1 MTSPAVPSSV
11 TRGIRVDVEGVSQRV
26 RGQQILRDVSLRIAP
41 GELAAVVGVSGA
53 GKTMLLETL
62 AGWRAPDRGTVRYD
76 GAACHANLDA
86 LRTSLGYV
94 PQDDIIHGDLSLER
108 TLWYAARLR
117 LPAGTRKG
125 QVDEAVRDV
134 LQVLGLAGRA
144 GIRVGSLSG
153 GERKRASIGVEL
165 LTAPRLFFLDEPTSG
180 LDPAT
185 AADFMRL
192 LRRLADR
199 GTTVALTTHSVS
211 DLDTCDK
218 IIFLSR
224 DGSLAFAGSA
234 EQAREY
240 FGIARLEEVY
250 LQLDSEKPD
259 GWPERSA
266 TRTGQATCTGQA
278 ADTAQAA
285 GPLHAMDSGVPPA
298 PDETA
303 EHGTSAGP
311 VAPPP
316 GVLTASRR
324 PGAIGQWA
332 LLTRR
337 AIEIQQRSRLTL
349 AILLGSPT
357 MVLLMFVVLFR
368 PHAFAPA
375 DPSPNGTLMTGFWVA
390 FAGFFFGLSY
400 GLPQICA
407 EFPIVRREHHVGVGI
422 APYVLSK
429 LAVLAPL
436 LAAVD
441 AATLGVLRV
450 LGRLPAS
457 GAAETGALFLTL
469 LLASVAALALGLLTS
484 AAVTGPSQAIV
495 AMPMLCFPQVLFCG
509 AFIPVPAMAA
519 AGRLISYAMS
529 NRWAF
534 EAFGHVAGL
543 PQLWADGG
551 SPLGPPLLASY
562 GGTFSHPAWV
572 DWVILSGFTAA
583 FLVATRVVLGLRC
596 RVRPACSLARGRY
609 QPAAPAQR
617 PLAAHPALHQ
627 AAQISS
633 PILPAQFPAVQP
645 AAQALRPTRQGTL

>member
-1 MTSPAVPSSV
+1 MSPPAPSAM
-11 TRGIRVDVEGVSQRV
+11 TRGIRVDVEGVSRRV
-26 RGQQILRDVSLRIAP
+26 RGQQILRDVSLAIAP
-41 GELAAVVGVSGA
+41 GELAAVVGASGA

-62 AGWRAPDRGTVRYD
+62 AGRRAPEKGTVRYD
-76 GAACHANLDA
+76 GAACYANLDA

-94 PQDDIIHGDLSLER
+94 PQEDIIHGELSLER

-117 LPAGTRKG
+117 QPAGTRKG
-125 QVDEAVRDV
+125 QVDEVVRDV
-134 LQVLGLAGRA
+134 LRVLGLTGRA

-192 LRRLADR
+192 LRRLADC
-199 GTTVALTTHSVS
+199 GATVVLTTHSVS

-234 EQAREY
+234 GQAREH

-250 LQLDSEKPD
+250 LRLDEENPD
-259 GWPERSA
+259 DWPERSA
-266 TRTGQATCTGQA
+266 TGTEQTAGA
-278 ADTAQAA
+278 A
-285 GPLHAMDSGVPPA
+285 HAMDSGLSPA
-298 PDETA
+298 PDEMA
-303 EHGTSAGP
+303 EHGTSTGP
-311 VAPPP
+311 AALPP
-316 GVLTASRR
+316 GVLTARRR

-349 AILLGSPT
+349 AILLGSPA
-357 MVLLMFVVLFR
+357 MVLLMFLVLFR
-368 PHAFAPA
+368 PHAFTPA

-422 APYVLSK
+422 GPYVLSK
-429 LAVLAPL
+429 LAVLTPL
-436 LAAVD
+436 LAVVD
-441 AATLGVLRV
+441 AATLGILRV
-450 LGRLPAS
+450 LGRLPAT

-529 NRWAF
+529 NRWTF
-534 EAFGHVAGL
+534 EAFGQVAGF
-543 PQLWADGG
+543 PRLWADGG

-572 DWVILSGFTAA
+572 DWVILSGFSVL
-583 FLVATRVVLGLRC
+583 FLVAARVVLGLRC
-596 RVRPACSLARGRY
+596 GV
-609 QPAAPAQR
+609 QPAAAQAR
-617 PLAAHPALHQ
+617 RRLAAYPALRQ

-633 PILPAQFPAVQP
+633 PMLPAQFPAAHP
-645 AAQALRPTRQGTL
+645 AARALRTTRQGML

>member
-1 MTSPAVPSSV
+1 M
-11 TRGIRVDVEGVSQRV
+11 TRGIGVDVEGVSQRV
-26 RGQQILRDVSLRIAP
+26 RGQQILRDVSLRISP
-41 GELAAVVGVSGA
+41 GELAAIVGVSGA

-62 AGWRAPDRGTVRYD
+62 AGWRAPDEGTIRYES
-76 GAACHANLDA
+76 AAGHASLDA
-86 LRTSLGYV
+86 LRPSLGYV
-94 PQDDIIHGDLSLER
+94 PQDDIIHSELSLER
-108 TLWYAARLR
+108 TLRYAARLR
-117 LPAGTRKG
+117 LPAGTRKE
-125 QVDEAVRDV
+125 QVDKAVRGV

-144 GIRVGSLSG
+144 GIKVGSLSG

-185 AADFMRL
+185 AAGFMRL
-192 LRRLADR
+192 LRRLADL
-199 GTTVALTTHSVS
+199 GTTVVLTTHGVG
-211 DLDTCDK
+211 DLDACDK
-218 IIFLSR
+218 VIFLSR
-224 DGSLAFAGSA
+224 EGSVAFAGSA
-234 EQAREY
+234 GQAREH
-240 FGIARLEEVY
+240 FGTARLEEAY
-250 LQLDSEKPD
+250 LQLDTENLD
-259 GWPERSA
+259 GWPARFTTS
-266 TRTGQATCTGQA
+266 TGQATGPGP
-278 ADTAQAA
+278 AA
-285 GPLHAMDSGVPPA
+285 GPAHDMASGVPA
-298 PDETA
+298 AADELV
-303 EHGTSAGP
+303 EHGASEGGT
-311 VAPPP
+311 APAAD
-316 GVLTASRR
+316 VLTANRR

-337 AIEIQQRSRLTL
+337 AIEIQQHSKLTL
-349 AILLGSPT
+349 AILLGSPA

-368 PHAFAPA
+368 PHAFSPA
-375 DPSPNGTLMTGFWVA
+375 HPSPNGTLMTGFWIA

-422 APYVLSK
+422 GPYVLSK
-429 LAVLAPL
+429 LAVLTPL
-436 LAAVD
+436 LAVVD

-457 GAAETGALFLTL
+457 GAAQAGSLFLTL

-562 GGTFSHPAWV
+562 GGTFSHPAWA
-572 DWVILSGFTAA
+572 DWVILSGFTLL
-583 FLVATRVVLGLRC
+583 FLVAARIVLGLRC
-596 RVRPACSLARGRY
+596 SVQPVRSLRHGPYQSAAAQARRTLAADPARD
-609 QPAAPAQR
+609 PAARVGNPMLPPQIPA
-617 PLAAHPALHQ
+617 A
-627 AAQISS
+627 
-633 PILPAQFPAVQP
+633 QP

>member
-1 MTSPAVPSSV
+1 MTSPPVPSCV

-26 RGQQILRDVSLRIAP
+26 RGQQTLRDVSLTIAP
-41 GELAAVVGVSGA
+41 GDLAAVVGVSGA
-53 GKTMLLETL
+53 GKTTLLETL
-62 AGWRAPDRGTVRYD
+62 AGWRAPDQGTVRYD
-76 GAACHANLDA
+76 GAACHASLDA

-94 PQDDIIHGDLSLER
+94 PQDDIIHGELSLGR

-117 LPAGTRKG
+117 LPAGTAKR
-125 QVDEAVRDV
+125 QVDEVVRDV
-134 LQVLGLAGRA
+134 LQVLGLADRA
-144 GIRVGSLSG
+144 GVSVGSLSG

-199 GTTVALTTHSVS
+199 GTTIVLTTHSVS

-218 IIFLSR
+218 IIFLRR

-234 EQAREY
+234 GQAREH

-250 LQLDSEKPD
+250 LLLDGESPD
-259 GWPERSA
+259 GWPGRFA
-266 TRTGQATCTGQA
+266 TSP
-278 ADTAQAA
+278 AA
-285 GPLHAMDSGVPPA
+285 GPVA
-298 PDETA
+298 PR
-303 EHGTSAGP
+303 P

-316 GVLTASRR
+316 GVLTAGRR
-324 PGAIGQWA
+324 PGAIRQWA

-349 AILLGSPT
+349 AILLGSPA
-357 MVLLMFVVLFR
+357 MVVAMFVVLFR
-368 PHAFAPA
+368 PDAFAPA

-407 EFPIVRREHHVGVGI
+407 EFPIVRREHHAGVGI
-422 APYVLSK
+422 GPYVLSK

-436 LAAVD
+436 LAITD

-469 LLASVAALALGLLTS
+469 LLASVAAFALGLLTS

-534 EAFGHVAGL
+534 EAFGQVAGL
-543 PQLWADGG
+543 PRLWAGGG

-572 DWVILSGFTAA
+572 DWVILSGFTVA
-583 FLVATRVVLGLRC
+583 FLVAARVVLGLRC
-596 RVRPACSLARGRY
+596 RVQPARVLAGGRLRGLARGRY
-609 QPAAPAQR
+609 QPAAAPAQR
-617 PLAAHPALHQ
+617 PLAARPALRQ
-627 AAQISS
+627 
-633 PILPAQFPAVQP
+633 AVQP
-645 AAQALRPTRQGTL
+645 AAHALRPTRQGTL

>member
-1 MTSPAVPSSV
+1 M
-11 TRGIRVDVEGVSQRV
+11 TRGIRVDVEGVSLRK
-26 RGQQILRDVSLRIAP
+26 RGQQILRDVSLAVAP
-41 GELAAVVGVSGA
+41 GKLAAIVGVSGA

-62 AGWRAPDRGTVRYD
+62 AGWRAPDEGAVWYD
-76 GAACHANLDA
+76 GAACHVNLDA
-86 LRTSLGYV
+86 LRPSLGYV
-94 PQDDIIHGDLSLER
+94 PQDDIIHGELSLER
-108 TLWYAARLR
+108 TLRYAARLR
-117 LPAGTRKG
+117 LPAGTRKE
-125 QVDEAVRDV
+125 QVDEAVRGV

-192 LRRLADR
+192 LRRLADL
-199 GTTVALTTHSVS
+199 GTTVVLTTHSVS

-224 DGSLAFAGSA
+224 EGNLAFAGSA
-234 EQAREY
+234 GQAREH
-240 FGIARLEEVY
+240 FGTTRLEEVY
-250 LQLDSEKPD
+250 LQLDSGNPD
-259 GWPERSA
+259 GWPERFA
-266 TRTGQATCTGQA
+266 TVRG
-278 ADTAQAA
+278 QAA
-285 GPLHAMDSGVPPA
+285 GPAQAARRVHGTDSGGPPA
-298 PDETA
+298 LEGIV
-303 EHGTSAGP
+303 EHGTA
-311 VAPPP
+311 AAPP
-316 GVLTASRR
+316 GVLTASRH

-337 AIEIQQRSRLTL
+337 AIEIQQRSKLTL
-349 AILLGSPT
+349 AILLGSPA

-368 PHAFAPA
+368 PHAFSPA
-375 DPSPNGTLMTGFWVA
+375 HPSPNGTLMTGFWIA

-407 EFPIVRREHHVGVGI
+407 EFPIVRREHRVGVGI
-422 APYVLSK
+422 GPYVLSK
-429 LAVLAPL
+429 LAVLTPL
-436 LAAVD
+436 LGVVD
-441 AATLGVLRV
+441 AATLGILRM
-450 LGRLPAS
+450 LDRLPAS
-457 GAAETGALFLTL
+457 GTAQTGSLFLTL
-469 LLASVAALALGLLTS
+469 LLSSVAALALGLLTS

-543 PQLWADGG
+543 RHLWADGG

-562 GGTFSHPAWV
+562 GGTFSHPVWV
-572 DWVILSGFTAA
+572 DWVILSGFTVL
-583 FLVATRVVLGLRC
+583 FLVTARVVLGLRC
-596 RVRPACSLARGRY
+596 SVRPVHSVAHRPY
-609 QPAAPAQR
+609 QRATAPAR
-617 PLAAHPALHQ
+617 PLAGYPARDPATQ
-627 AAQISS
+627 VSN
-633 PILPAQFPAVQP
+633 PILAAQFPATQP
-645 AAQALRPTRQGTL
+645 AAQALRPTRQGQL